1 MLRNLKVMAM
11 KYTLLT
17 LMLVAFCLQVFG
29 LNETAPPNSAPL
41 TLQQQYKNLKT
52 DLEIIDGYR
61 MIKMFTMDRFWTIV
75 EDSLQVQEKK
85 IQESAALIA
94 KQKKEA
100 TSLQASL
107 KKIEN
112 EKENLKAGVD
122 NLIVFGKP
130 FSKAGFITVAS
141 FVTLGLL
148 VLCGILF
155 SISRVSLYTTR
166 EMRKLN
172 ESLYQEFDTY
182 KRHAVEKEIKLSRE
196 LQNHRNKLAELKM
209 A

>member
-1 MLRNLKVMAM
+1 MFGILKVMAM

-17 LMLVAFCLQVFG
+17 LLMITFCLQAFG
-29 LNETAPPNSAPL
+29 LNEPTPPNSVPL
-41 TLQQQYKNLKT
+41 TLQQQYKNLKA

-61 MIKMFTMDRFWTIV
+61 MIKMFTMDRFWTV
-75 EDSLQVQEKK
+75 LEDSLQTQKNK
-85 IQESAALIA
+85 IRESASLIA
-94 KQKKEA
+94 RQKKETA
-100 TSLQASL
+100 VLQASI
-107 KKIEN
+107 KKIESEN
-112 EKENLKAGVD
+112 ENLKAGVD
-122 NLIVFGKP
+122 NLIVFGEP
-130 FSKAGFITVAS
+130 ISKAGFITVVS
-141 FVTLGLL
+141 SVILGLL

-182 KRHAVEKEIKLSRE
+182 KRHAVEKEIKISRE